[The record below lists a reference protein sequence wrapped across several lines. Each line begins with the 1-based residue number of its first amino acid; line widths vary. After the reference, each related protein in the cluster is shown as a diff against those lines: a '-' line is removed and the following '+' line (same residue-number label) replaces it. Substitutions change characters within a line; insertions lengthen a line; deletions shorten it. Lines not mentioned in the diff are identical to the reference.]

1 MVQKNHRI
9 SDGVLVGH
17 FFIRVQLIKIVKIRL
32 QPIFRQ
38 KATQLLNRSFCLEIS
53 LSDAILIRSFLALG
67 YFLLKKKEAEN
78 QNQDVTCE
86 EDLLKAKAEKRYVSR
101 RRSSAF
107 NKSGK
112 SDGSR
117 ASEQDQ
123 KQTV

>member
-1 MVQKNHRI
+1 MI
-9 SDGVLVGH
+9 S
-17 FFIRVQLIKIVKIRL
+17 
-32 QPIFRQ
+32 
-38 KATQLLNRSFCLEIS
+38 S
-53 LSDAILIRSFLALG
+53 ALG

-117 ASEQDQ
+117 ASEHDQ